1 MSVFDAL
8 VLGIIQG
15 ITEFLPISSSG
26 HLLIFE
32 KLFGLQIETL
42 RTFDVAVHLGTLT
55 AILIYFWKDIWTILK
70 GFFTGRDMKFG
81 WYIILGSIPAG
92 VAGFLLNDIFDQV
105 FRSIFVVGIGMI
117 CVGLIFF
124 AAEKWPK
131 DKNKNV
137 SIWWNAVLIG
147 IAQAIAIIPGVSRS
161 GSTIAA
167 GLFQGIKREE
177 AARFSFLL
185 GSVSIFGAGLLTF
198 LSDNSE
204 KILLSTLYFLLSGF
218 FASTIAGFLTISFLM
233 KFLKKYTLRGFG
245 VYLVLIGI
253 VCLSGLL

>member
-1 MSVFDAL
+1 MNILDAL
-8 VLGIIQG
+8 ILGVIQG

-42 RTFDVAVHLGTLT
+42 RTFDVVVHLGTLA
-55 AILIYFWKDIWTILK
+55 AILIYFRKDIWAILK

-81 WYIILGSIPAG
+81 WYIILGSIPAA

-105 FRSIFVVGIGMI
+105 FRSILVVGTGMI
-117 CVGLIFF
+117 CVGVVFF
-124 AAEKWPK
+124 VAEKWPK
-131 DKNKNV
+131 DKNKTV
-137 SIWWNAVLIG
+137 SAWRNAALIG
-147 IAQAIAIIPGVSRS
+147 LAQAIAIIPGVSRS

-177 AARFSFLL
+177 SARFSFLL
-185 GSVSIFGAGLLTF
+185 GAPAIFGAGLLTF
-198 LSDNSE
+198 LSNNSE
-204 KILLSTLYFLLSGF
+204 KILLSTFYLLLSGF
-218 FASTIAGFLTISFLM
+218 VASGIAGFLTISFLM
-233 KFLKKYTLRGFG
+233 KFLKKYTLCGFG